1 MTAPTPPR
9 PDAEAIA
16 RWLLGLQVG
25 DGKQWDLQLRALAL
39 DIRAGV
45 PWRVVG
51 T

>member
-1 MTAPTPPR
+1 MTTPAAT
-9 PDAEAIA
+9 AEAIA
-16 RWLLGLQVG
+16 RWLLGLRIG
-25 DGKQWDLQLRALAL
+25 DGSQWDRQLEAVVR